1 MIIILNIC
9 DEMMNDRKDILEQ
22 LQAGKLTIKEAEEL
36 LKKMSLEQID
46 RLAVIDYERAERTGI
61 PEVIIASTKEN
72 AQLEQIIE
80 AMVERK
86 GIALLTRTLDSQ
98 LEYLM
103 DNLEDVEFEIWKS
116 KDHNTVLITSM
127 NRESPDKNGLIA
139 IVTAGTSDIAYANE
153 VEGVAKFMGV
163 EYISYY
169 DIGIAGMHRLIEPLQ
184 EIREKDV
191 DAIVVLAGM
200 EGALPTLIASL
211 VDIPVIGVPI
221 PTGYGYGGNGE
232 TALASMLQSC
242 APGLSVMNIGN
253 GFGAGAFACLIAQR
267 RKR

>member
-86 GIALLTRTLDSQ
+86 GIA
-98 LEYLM
+98 
-103 DNLEDVEFEIWKS
+103 
-116 KDHNTVLITSM
+116 
-127 NRESPDKNGLIA
+127 
-139 IVTAGTSDIAYANE
+139 AGSA
-153 VEGVAKFMGV
+153 
-163 EYISYY
+163 
-169 DIGIAGMHRLIEPLQ
+169 
-184 EIREKDV
+184 
-191 DAIVVLAGM
+191 
-200 EGALPTLIASL
+200 
-211 VDIPVIGVPI
+211 
-221 PTGYGYGGNGE
+221 
-232 TALASMLQSC
+232 
-242 APGLSVMNIGN
+242 
-253 GFGAGAFACLIAQR
+253 
-267 RKR
+267 